1 MKTLKTL
8 ALSSV
13 AASALVMTACSS
25 TGTNYGAMN
34 NTTKGTI
41 AGATAGALIKSKGNS
56 KDIAKAAAIGAVL
69 GGGTGYVIDHN

>member
-25 TGTNYGAMN
+25 TGNYGTMN
-34 NTTKGTI
+34 NATKGTI
-41 AGATAGALIKSKGNS
+41 AGATAGALVKSKGDS
-56 KDIAKAAAIGAVL
+56 KDIARGAVVGAIL
-69 GGGTGYVIDHN
+69 GGGTGYVIDRN